1 MSSEVRSYVSLGIH
15 AGDDSQVLCH
25 HYADRAPILVIDGR
39 GCSFTVSTGGL
50 ESTGAAVEFA
60 RALARKAQEFAD
72 DVERLHAV
80 QHADAGSS
88 SDDGTTKADESKAA

>member
-1 MSSEVRSYVSLGIH
+1 MSSEVRSYVSFGIH

-39 GCSFTVSTGGL
+39 GCSVTVSTGGL
-50 ESTGAAVEFA
+50 ETTGPAVEFA

-72 DVERLHAV
+72 DVERLHAA
-80 QHADAGSS
+80 QHADACG